1 MDELDFE
8 YLNTFPDGDPAGKA
22 LVFLKAGI
30 STFAKKNYRDEPTLK
45 VIVAALTQAPLLV
58 PVEVDFDE
66 LLGGLNPEELS
77 PNQELRPKIG
87 SKPTWATARFGD
99 GTEVIPMFTSRK
111 EAAKGEK
118 VPLMLYDPKD
128 YFRILTEIDM
138 PAIINPF
145 GEASFYMS
153 QRFIK
158 NVVLPQL

>member
-1 MDELDFE
+1 M
-8 YLNTFPDGDPAGKA
+8 
-22 LVFLKAGI
+22 
-30 STFAKKNYRDEPTLK
+30 
-45 VIVAALTQAPLLV
+45 TQAPLLV

-77 PNQELRPKIG
+77 PNQELHPRSG
-87 SKPTWATARFGD
+87 SKPTWVTARLGD

-158 NVVLPQL
+158 NVVMPQLQ